1 MSVPST
7 REPQKIAFSQI
18 TRGLNAVR
26 FSRSYKTATL
36 QSSMFK
42 RHTRILRLSEH
53 KWVEGR
59 FRGF

>member
-7 REPQKIAFSQI
+7 QEPQKLPFSQI

-26 FSRSYKTATL
+26 FSCSFKTATL

-42 RHTRILRLSEH
+42 RHTRI
-53 KWVEGR
+53 
-59 FRGF
+59 FR